1 MLTMIVKESMVC
13 SWRRQDER
21 ERERERGGKDNTF
34 IVAYLVPNYT
44 FFSSFSD
51 TEYTLCCTY
60 VFCKYCNEQTRQSAE
75 RWDKNE
81 RSSKGFQETPPTD
94 FNNNKRTIYDDEEKV
109 IFRFCRALHA
119 YTHVRI
125 VSKGWSWT
133 KYNGRAWKKGREK
146 YRMEKSS
153 LANGAPLRFVWFIW
167 LTVWPTNRNEPFG
180 HTVFANLIDLR
191 FSYAY
196 F

>member
-1 MLTMIVKESMVC
+1 MIVKESMVC

-21 ERERERGGKDNTF
+21 ERERERGKKDNTF
-34 IVAYLVPNYT
+34 IVVYLVPNYT

-81 RSSKGFQETPPTD
+81 RSSKGLWETPATD

-125 VSKGWSWT
+125 VWKGWSWA

-153 LANGAPLRFVWFIW
+153 LANGAPLRFVWFI
-167 LTVWPTNRNEPFG
+167 RFR

>member
-1 MLTMIVKESMVC
+1 MIVKESMVC

-21 ERERERGGKDNTF
+21 EREGGKKITRLSLC
-34 IVAYLVPNYT
+34 ISYLTNT

-81 RSSKGFQETPPTD
+81 RSSKGLWETPATD

-125 VSKGWSWT
+125 VWKGWSWA

-153 LANGAPLRFVWFIW
+153 LANGAPLRFVWFI
-167 LTVWPTNRNEPFG
+167 RFR